1 MIQGDV
7 KSGSTFSVSI
17 GHHTVSATITLFSD
31 MEKEGLM
38 NGAVNRMIEK
48 LKEGSFGVNLFDE
61 EVNSFDFDRS
71 YEYTEVMNIFLFTV
85 DLN

>member
-31 MEKEGLM
+31 MDTEGLM
-38 NGAVNRMIEK
+38 N
-48 LKEGSFGVNLFDE
+48 D
-61 EVNSFDFDRS
+61 
-71 YEYTEVMNIFLFTV
+71 
-85 DLN
+85 DLNRV

>member
-31 MEKEGLM
+31 MDKEGWM
-38 NGAVNRMIEK
+38 NEGVNR
-48 LKEGSFGVNLFDE
+48 G
-61 EVNSFDFDRS
+61 
-71 YEYTEVMNIFLFTV
+71 
-85 DLN
+85 